1 MWELDHIEGW
11 APKNWCF
18 WTVVLEKTFES
29 PLDHKEIQAVHPKG
43 NQSWKFTGRTDA
55 EADAPI
61 LWPLDAKN
69 WLSGKDPDAGKDRRQ
84 EEKGTK
90 EDEIVGWHHWLN
102 GYEFG
107 QTLGDGEGQGSLACC
122 SPWGGK
128 ESDTTEQLNNNSSS
142 SVPVVCSPTLADT
155 WRNHTRATVPPPA
168 PQVAAFS
175 SPSCWSSPSEGLLQL
190 LVADAGGGPV
200 SCMSVCTGQHV
211 FLQVSHKDCHSP
223 TVPGKCISS
232 FVFSPDTEHHRR
244 MPWYRSSP

>member
-1 MWELDHIEGW
+1 ML
-11 APKNWCF
+11 
-18 WTVVLEKTFES
+18 LEKTLES
-29 PLDHKEIQAVHPKG
+29 PLECKEIQPVHPKG
-43 NQSWKFTGRTDA
+43 NQSWNFTERTDA

-69 WLSGKDPDAGKDRRQ
+69 WLIGKDPDAGKDWRR

-128 ESDTTEQLNNNSSS
+128 ELDTTERLNNSSSS
-142 SVPVVCSPTLADT
+142 SVPVICFPTLADT
-155 WRNHTRATVPPPA
+155 WRNHTRATIPPPA

-175 SPSCWSSPSEGLLQL
+175 SPSCWSSRPEGLLEL
-190 LVADAGGGPV
+190 LVADAGGALSRACLYAQASMFSFKSHTKTVTFQLYLENV
-200 SCMSVCTGQHV
+200 SAVLFS
-211 FLQVSHKDCHSP
+211 
-223 TVPGKCISS
+223 
-232 FVFSPDTEHHRR
+232 SPDTLNITGECPGTAQAPSLVRGGR
-244 MPWYRSSP
+244 E